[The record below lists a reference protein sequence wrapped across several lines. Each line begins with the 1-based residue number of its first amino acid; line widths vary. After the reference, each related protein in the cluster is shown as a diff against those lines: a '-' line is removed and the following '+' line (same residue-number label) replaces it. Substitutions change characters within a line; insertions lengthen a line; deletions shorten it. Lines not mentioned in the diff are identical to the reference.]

1 MRAACGKGYRRAEFK
16 AEEIYVPDVL
26 IASRAMNM
34 GAEVLKP
41 LLLQSGIKSRGKV
54 ILGTVRVDMHDIGKN
69 LVRMM
74 TKAKD
79 LR

>member
-1 MRAACGKGYRRAEFK
+1 
-16 AEEIYVPDVL
+16 
-26 IASRAMNM
+26 MNM

-54 ILGTVRVDMHDIGKN
+54 ILGTVRVDMHDIEKN